1 MSSIHPTISDNQM
14 HRMGVIS
21 ETAPPVTRP
30 GLAWLKPEGDGFLL
44 RIRNEAD
51 TAWGEDIMFQGDV
64 TVNGLLVLPNLPTTD
79 PEVAGA
85 LWLDTGV
92 LAVSDGPSE
101 S

>member
-21 ETAPPVTRP
+21 ATAPAVTRP
-30 GLAWLKPEGDGFLL
+30 GLAWLQPEGAGFLL
-44 RIRNEAD
+44 RIRNED
-51 TAWGEDIMFQGDV
+51 DDGWGEDITFEGDV
-64 TVNGLLVLPNLPTTD
+64 TVNGLLILPALPETD

-85 LWLDTGV
+85 LWLDTGG
-92 LAVSDGPSE
+92 LTVSDGPSE